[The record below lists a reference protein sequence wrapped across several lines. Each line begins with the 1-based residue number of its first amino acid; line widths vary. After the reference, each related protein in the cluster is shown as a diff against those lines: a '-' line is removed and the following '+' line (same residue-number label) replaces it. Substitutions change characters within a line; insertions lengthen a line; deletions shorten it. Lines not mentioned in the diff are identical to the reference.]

1 MGSVSGQ
8 SPLDPGD
15 PEYYAPRFRERPEP
29 RRSQAARLEPI
40 APIPPPSSLDSQLR
54 NAGPVSLRNPLY
66 PEVHREPAG
75 FARETGWR
83 ASLFSLAVRFAAAA
97 GVIVVLGLLF
107 LLMAPASRQSD
118 TASTSSEITGSTKT
132 ALPQSEPG
140 DLELKPVESK
150 PVGSKPALAQFRALL
165 ATAPV
170 SQPAPQ
176 EQSQPLLQQFM
187 QWRQKDNSTETAH

>member
-15 PEYYAPRFRERPEP
+15 PEYYAPRFRERSEA
-29 RRSQAARLEPI
+29 RRPQAARLEPVT
-40 APIPPPSSLDSQLR
+40 PISPPSSLDSQLR

-66 PEVHREPAG
+66 PEMAREPAG

-97 GVIVVLGLLF
+97 GVAVVLGLLF

-140 DLELKPVESK
+140 DLESK
-150 PVGSKPALAQFRALL
+150 PVGSKPALEQFKALL